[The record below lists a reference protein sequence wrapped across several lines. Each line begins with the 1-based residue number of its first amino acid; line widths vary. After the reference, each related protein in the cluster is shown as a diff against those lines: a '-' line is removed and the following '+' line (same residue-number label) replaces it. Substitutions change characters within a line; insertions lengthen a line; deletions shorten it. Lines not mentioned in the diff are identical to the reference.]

1 MVHIRHI
8 LMGSYETKAES
19 FYVGDVEIHRSVYAL
34 CQAIKLRYHLSEQLK
49 SLTNHWSPMHLIAL
63 SKSLYSTS
71 LAEEMCIAFVN
82 IEDRST
88 EGVELVLEEVELD
101 EECEGRNVDIFS
113 PTATSG
119 MAW

>member
-1 MVHIRHI
+1 MVHTRHI
-8 LMGSYETKAES
+8 LMGSYEIKAKS
-19 FYVGDVEIHRSVYAL
+19 FYVDVVEIHRTVSAL
-34 CQAIKLRYHLSEQLK
+34 CQAIRPRYHLSEQLK